1 MISYEQVEFQWGIEK
16 RLNIYDEHKIEVIEN
31 RFARALHEGIQVFLT
46 KEEFMSLKP
55 EERQDWAMI
64 PMEPPWF
71 WARGPIC
78 GPVTDLD
85 GVETQEGY

>member
-1 MISYEQVEFQWGIEK
+1 MTPYEHIEFQWGIEK
-16 RLNIYDEHKIEVIEN
+16 RLNIYDKHKTEVIEN

-46 KEEFMSLKP
+46 KEEFMSLDPK
-55 EERQDWAMI
+55 ERQDWAMI

-85 GVETQEGY
+85 GLVTQEY